1 MLTIISLTF
10 KSAFKDRIGIVILS
24 MVLLYII
31 VPVFSSFSMRQL
43 QEVSITMSI
52 TLNSF
57 ILLLLAIF
65 GSVATVFRD
74 IERKFVYTLL
84 SHPLK
89 RSDYFIG
96 RFIGFAL
103 AMLVVL
109 VINFVLSVISIKICA
124 SMYKSRLPLLWSNIA
139 IAFIFSYLQYLLL
152 MAFGFLFASF
162 ATSFFMPFFAT
173 IATFIAGNASQGIY
187 DYIFH
192 SASKEYSE
200 LFKGIIKV
208 VYYVLPNFSSFD
220 FSAYAAYALKISSTQ
235 LINSLMYFALY
246 FTIVISVALIVF
258 NKRDLT

>member
-1 MLTIISLTF
+1 MLAIISLTF
-10 KSAFKDRIGIVILS
+10 KNAFKDRIGIIILS

-74 IERKFVYTLL
+74 VERKFVYTLL

-103 AMLVVL
+103 VMLVVL
-109 VINFVLSVISIKICA
+109 IINFVLSVISIKICA
-124 SMYKSRLPLLWSNIA
+124 AMYKSRLPLLWGNIA
-139 IAFIFSYLQYLLL
+139 IAFAFSYLQYLLL

-200 LFKGIIKV
+200 LFKVIIKAI
-208 VYYVLPNFSSFD
+208 YYVLPNFSSFD
-220 FSAYAAYALKISSTQ
+220 FTAHAAYALKISSTQ
-235 LINSLMYFALY
+235 LINSFVYFVLY
-246 FTIVISVALIVF
+246 FTIVMSIALIIF
-258 NKRDLT
+258 NRRDLT